1 MGSSRVLI
9 IFPSCARDP
18 TSARLPTGEK
28 TKTTNVETRFGFSAT
43 LGCRGMLAP
52 NAPTG
57 SYNAGFSNKHVGS
70 YRLIQAWSKM
80 HLLRHKTT
88 NPTPTEA
95 VVKFSSKSWAREVTQ
110 SQTKKDICPI
120 VTLPAHLQH
129 QGGRVPTK
137 RTYKGTRYFHSQEHQ
152 LRYGTEVTTW
162 EIPSGNTQ
170 GICRESITV

>member
-1 MGSSRVLI
+1 ML
-9 IFPSCARDP
+9 
-18 TSARLPTGEK
+18 
-28 TKTTNVETRFGFSAT
+28 ETQLLQGCQ
-43 LGCRGMLAP
+43 LGKKPKPPMWKHALASQPHWAAEECWHQMLQQA
-52 NAPTG
+52 
-57 SYNAGFSNKHVGS
+57 YNAGFSNKHVGS

-137 RTYKGTRYFHSQEHQ
+137 CTYKGTRYFHSQEHQ